1 MKYKILPWVSVTLLL
16 SSCSDESTNP
26 SYTIQ
31 QQGVYFVGERYDVIN
46 VYGFGNNLL
55 VTEDIVKYLNK
66 TADLKRQDPY
76 SFYLND

>member
-1 MKYKILPWVSVTLLL
+1 
-16 SSCSDESTNP
+16 
-26 SYTIQ
+26 
-31 QQGVYFVGERYDVIN
+31 VGERYDVIN